1 MIGKLGSHWR
11 WRLPLFAV
19 TLVIGVFA
27 WWLARERASWSFL
40 PGGASSTVLL
50 VADKGWCKSIVA
62 WEPSSGKRWT
72 VVSQCRPT
80 FVERGFTN
88 IVVARG
94 GRAVCWEEQQQLHVV
109 DVASPHRR
117 QTWNL
122 LADLE
127 SGSSVVGLSSA
138 IVGLSEDERF
148 AVFQQSAPCPI
159 PGIFHRNNVSVID
172 LQTRRVV
179 SGRMFNGFMHPGYFA
194 EGEFENYTYHMPNTK
209 SDPESPLA
217 ARWRLTET
225 GEWKLV
231 EDLTAKPLF
240 PFQYLA
246 IEERADGSLRRL
258 ADGETLPPPDK
269 PLELRI
275 VGTSPDFKRATAFRN
290 DGQNSLYLLSQSTDK
305 LIRLPI
311 EVGTNNGIMLR
322 DGSGIVGIDAWG
334 DARII
339 DVATGKDISKLALAS
354 QHRPKLVP
362 TIALLLAAILP
373 WVILATR
380 ERRLAWAL
388 FDTQLPPLLVALAL
402 PLAVMVRRLNDP
414 FTVTA
419 NDAIFEHG
427 AITVALGLAGGTAA
441 TVAWYWAYGHGS
453 MLVRWLAGLAL
464 LGVAV
469 MPIGGFT
476 WEGRSFLGMR
486 LGEWHIHF
494 SLSVVFASIWTMLV
508 SLGRLRGWVISDQP
522 IDSDPRRFGMIH
534 FLGILIGFSVTLA
547 MGRVLVD
554 RLGTSIDLHAVALCV
569 EALFLGTALGSLMY
583 LRKRWQ
589 RVVWTTIVV
598 ATLVATAA
606 GFTWRQNVPFVLFLT
621 SFHLPSWLAV
631 AMPLALSCWIAQRH
645 GWHWERKT
653 IAETSSDSRVVPR
666 IAAGHS

>member
-19 TLVIGVFA
+19 TLAIGIFA
-27 WWLARERASWSFL
+27 WWLARDRASWSFL
-40 PGGASSTVLL
+40 PGGAGSTVLL

-72 VVSQCRPT
+72 VVSQCHPT
-80 FVERGFTN
+80 FVERGFPN
-88 IVVARG
+88 IVIARG
-94 GRAVCWEEQQQLHVV
+94 GRAVCWEERRQLHIV

-122 LADLE
+122 PDDLDAE
-127 SGSSVVGLSSA
+127 LV

-148 AVFQQSAPCPI
+148 AVFQQAAPPAV
-159 PGIFHRNNVSVID
+159 PGIFHRHHLSVVD
-172 LQTRRVV
+172 LQTRQVV
-179 SGRMFNGFMHPGYFA
+179 SERTIDGFMHPSYFT
-194 EGEFENYTYHMPNTK
+194 EGEFENYTNYAPATQSNR
-209 SDPESPLA
+209 EGPLA

-258 ADGETLPPPDK
+258 ADGEALPPPDK
-269 PLELRI
+269 PLELRV
-275 VGTSPDFKRATAFRN
+275 VGTSPDFKRATAFRL
-290 DGQNSLYLLSQSTDK
+290 DKDESLYLLSASADK
-305 LIRLPI
+305 LTPI
-311 EVGTNNGIMLR
+311 PVDLGTNNGITLR
-322 DGSGIVGIDAWG
+322 DGSGLVGIDRWG
-334 DARII
+334 DARVL
-339 DVATGKDISKLALAS
+339 DVITGNETAKLALAS

-380 ERRLAWAL
+380 ERTLAWAL

-427 AITVALGLAGGTAA
+427 AITVAFGLAGGTAA
-441 TVAWYWAYGHGS
+441 TVAWYWAYGRGS

-494 SLSVVFASIWTMLV
+494 SLSVVFASAWVLLV
-508 SLGRLRGWVISDQP
+508 SVGRLRGWVISDQP
-522 IDSDPRRFGMIH
+522 INDDPRRFGIVH
-534 FLGILIGFSVTLA
+534 FLAMLIGFSVALA
-547 MGRVLVD
+547 MGRILVD
-554 RLGTSIDLHAVALCV
+554 RLGTSIDLHVVALCV
-569 EALFLGTALGSLMY
+569 EGLFLGTALGSLMY

-589 RVVWTTIVV
+589 RIFWTTIIF
-598 ATLVATAA
+598 ATLIATAA
-606 GFTWRQNVPFVLFLT
+606 WFTWRQNTGPFVFILT
-621 SFHLPSWLAV
+621 AFHIPSWLAL
-631 AMPLALSCWIAQRH
+631 AMPLVLSGWIARRH

-666 IAAGHS
+666 IAEGHS